1 MSEMSATAIR
11 SDRFRDDSSS
21 NNDDSIDLRGII
33 ITLRKYKWPIILTT
47 ALATAATAMVVS
59 SMTPVYRSTATL
71 MFDTSSSNSGF
82 ENRFIGLGSSKDDI
96 QTQVEVLKSRT
107 LAERIVDELELV
119 NHWEY
124 NSAHPMPEKYT
135 NVGPFAPLKEKLQVY
150 LPSREKEL
158 KDSFEEFADNNNF
171 VRDQMVRKLMSRT
184 SVFPLKQT
192 NLVKVSVEGVDRKLA
207 TRIANGIG
215 YGYVSFFLDQTDGK
229 NVEART
235 FLEEKV
241 SDLKQQYESAEQLL
255 LSERQRLGIAGDG
268 SNTIGQT
275 IAMFTSR
282 LVDAKT
288 ALEDARIEWD
298 QVRAVGG
305 SLGSGNSGSEVSLI
319 EDGAEVTA
327 GGNYQYVD
335 TAYENL
341 AVVDRNPLVQ
351 RDKQLVQESQRAL
364 RELGNRYGAKHPRVV
379 DATSNLTTA
388 TGNLDRQIG
397 NVVSSVENRF
407 ISARRLVSS
416 IQADINREQGRN
428 YEETANAATINEI
441 MLDRDSNKRFYEE
454 ALTELRDI
462 QEKDLKT
469 VPLNISDTAAIPD
482 FPVKP
487 KKTLMVLLGFLL
499 SLFGVSALLF
509 AYESMKE
516 TVQGIHDV
524 EKKLGIPV
532 FGIVP
537 VMRGKFL
544 GKKTVPLVPGE
555 FDDKRGAF
563 EEAIRTIRTSATVA
577 DLEKHNQVIMVTSS
591 VPSEGK
597 STVASNLAYSMSK
610 LENVVLIEADMRR
623 PGLGRALGIRSNGL
637 SDLLEGEAYLED
649 CMRIDAIGTLDI
661 IPAGRVPETHLE
673 LLASPEFAELI
684 DLLKNRYDR
693 VVIDLAPV
701 QAVSDAIVV
710 GKQSDSAIYVIKS
723 DSTPLPVVRRGID
736 RLQEVGINVTGAV
749 ISQVDLAKISSYGGD
764 YYYQGY
770 YDYYG
775 YGENK
780 NKRKSIARDGS
791 AFAERSRAREEQR
804 EASKVKRLKRRS
816 VDDRPDPSMDPSLDE
831 DFRA

>member
-1 MSEMSATAIR
+1 MSETSVREIR
-11 SDRFRDDSSS
+11 SDRFRDDSSRQ
-21 NNDDSIDLRGII
+21 NDDSIDLRGII

-59 SMTPVYRSTATL
+59 SMTPIYRSTATL
-71 MFDTSSSNSGF
+71 IFDTSASTSGF
-82 ENRFIGLGSSKDDI
+82 ENPFVGVGGSQQDI

-107 LAERIVDELELV
+107 LAERIVDELELK

-124 NSAHPMPEKYT
+124 NPTLETPEQYV
-135 NVGPFAPLKEKLQVY
+135 NVGPFVPLKTKISEF
-150 LPSREKEL
+150 LPSREIPVLEIES
-158 KDSFEEFADNNNF
+158 DENY
-171 VRDQMVRKLMSRT
+171 VRDQMVRKLMGRT
-184 SVFPLKQT
+184 SVVPVKQT
-192 NLVKVSVEGVDRKLA
+192 NLVRVGVEGVDRELA
-207 TRIANGIG
+207 TKIANGIG
-215 YGYVSFFLDQTDGK
+215 YGYVSFYLDQTDGK

-235 FLEEKV
+235 FMEAKV
-241 SDLKQQYESAEQLL
+241 EDLKEKYESAERLL
-255 LSERQRLGIAGDG
+255 LRERQSRGISGDG
-268 SNTIGQT
+268 STLTDQT

-288 ALEDARIEWD
+288 SLEDARIEWD
-298 QVRAVGG
+298 EVRRVQNAVGNG
-305 SLGSGNSGSEVSLI
+305 TTANEVFLSES
-319 EDGAEVTA
+319 GAEPTVI
-327 GGNYQYVD
+327 GNYQYVD

-341 AVVDRNPLVQ
+341 AVVDSNPLVQ
-351 RDKQLVQESQRAL
+351 RDKQRVQEARREL
-364 RELGNRYGAKHPRVV
+364 RELSNRYGAKHPRVV
-379 DATSNLTTA
+379 DATSNLATA
-388 TGNLDRQIG
+388 TGNFDRQIG

-407 ISARRLVSS
+407 VSARRLVGS
-416 IQADINREQGRN
+416 IQADINREQSRN
-428 YEETANAATINEI
+428 YQETADAAAINEI
-441 MLDRDSNKRFYEE
+441 KIDRDTNKKFYEE
-454 ALTELRDI
+454 ALAELADI
-462 QEKDLKT
+462 QEKDLKK
-469 VPLNISDTAAIPD
+469 VPLNVSDTAAVPE

-499 SLFGVSALLF
+499 SLFGISALLF

-537 VMRGKFL
+537 VMRSKIFGKR
-544 GKKTVPLVPGE
+544 TVPLVPGE

-577 DLEKHNQVIMVTSS
+577 ELETRDQVIMVTSS

-597 STVASNLAYSMSK
+597 STLSSNLAFSLSK

-649 CMRIDAIGTLDI
+649 CMRVDAIGQLDI
-661 IPAGRVPETHLE
+661 IPAGRVPDTHLE
-673 LLASPEFAELI
+673 LLSSPEFAELI
-684 DLLKNRYDR
+684 DLLKSRYDR
-693 VVIDLAPV
+693 VIIDTAPV
-701 QAVSDAIVV
+701 QAVSDSIVV
-710 GKQSDSAIYVIKS
+710 GKYADSAIYVIKS

-736 RLQEVGINVTGAV
+736 RLQEAGVNVAGAV
-749 ISQVDLAKISSYGGD
+749 ISQVDLAKISGYGGD

-775 YGENK
+775 YGESK
-780 NKRKSIARDGS
+780 NTRKKKSLTRGDDESFAARS
-791 AFAERSRAREEQR
+791 KAREDAR
-804 EASKVKRLKRRS
+804 EASKVKRLKRRE
-816 VDDRPDPSMDPSLDE
+816 VDNRPDPSMDPSLDE

>member
-1 MSEMSATAIR
+1 MSETSVREIR
-11 SDRFRDDSSS
+11 SDRFRDDSSRQ
-21 NNDDSIDLRGII
+21 NDDSIDLRGII
-33 ITLRKYKWPIILTT
+33 VTLRKYKWPIILTT

-71 MFDTSSSNSGF
+71 MFDTSTASSGF
-82 ENRFIGLGSSKDDI
+82 ENPFLTVGTSQQDI

-107 LAERIVDELELV
+107 LAERIVDELELK

-124 NSAHPMPEKYT
+124 NSTLETPAEYQ
-135 NVGPFAPLKEKLQVY
+135 NVGPFAPVKVAIKEY
-150 LPSREKEL
+150 LPTRDENLGEL
-158 KDSFEEFADNNNF
+158 QNDPGFI
-171 VRDQMVRKLMSRT
+171 RDQMVRKLMANT

-192 NLVKVSVEGVDRKLA
+192 NLVKVSVEGVDRELA
-207 TRIANGIG
+207 TKIANGIG
-215 YGYVSFFLDQTDGK
+215 YGYVSFYLDQTDGR
-229 NVEART
+229 NVEARAVM
-235 FLEEKV
+235 EQKV
-241 SDLKQQYESAEQLL
+241 ADLKQKYESAEQRL
-255 LSERQRLGIAGDG
+255 LSERQQRGISGDG
-268 SNTIGQT
+268 STLTDQT

-288 ALEDARIEWD
+288 SLEAARVEWD
-298 QVRAVGG
+298 EVRRVRSAVG
-305 SLGSGNSGSEVSLI
+305 SGTTTNEVTLN
-319 EDGAEVTA
+319 EDGAAPTVI
-327 GGNYQYVD
+327 GNYQYVD

-341 AVVDRNPLVQ
+341 AIVDSNPLVQ
-351 RDKQLVQESQRAL
+351 RDKQRVQEAR
-364 RELGNRYGAKHPRVV
+364 RELSELSNRYGSKHPRVV
-379 DATSNLTTA
+379 DATSNLVTA
-388 TGNLDRQIG
+388 TNNFDRQIG
-397 NVVSSVENRF
+397 NVISSVENKF
-407 ISARRLVSS
+407 TSARRLVGS
-416 IQADINREQGRN
+416 IQSDIDREQSRN
-428 YEETANAATINEI
+428 YQETADAAAINEI
-441 MLDRDSNKRFYEE
+441 KLDRDTNKRFYEE
-454 ALTELRDI
+454 ALSELADI
-462 QEKDLKT
+462 QEKDLNK
-469 VPLNISDTAAIPD
+469 VPLNISDTAAVPD

-537 VMRGKFL
+537 VMRGKLF

-555 FDDKRGAF
+555 FEDKRGAF
-563 EEAIRTIRTSATVA
+563 EEAIRTIRTGATMA
-577 DLEKHNQVIMVTSS
+577 ELESHNQVIMVTSS
-591 VPSEGK
+591 VPAEGK

-649 CMRIDAIGTLDI
+649 CMRENAIGQLDI
-661 IPAGRVPETHLE
+661 IPAGRIPETHLE

-684 DLLKNRYDR
+684 DLLKSRYDR
-693 VVIDLAPV
+693 VIIDLAPV

-710 GKQSDSAIYVIKS
+710 GKYADSAIYVIKS

-736 RLQEVGINVTGAV
+736 RLQEAGINVSGAV

-780 NKRKSIARDGS
+780 NSRKKSISRDESG
-791 AFAERSRAREEQR
+791 FAEKSRAREEAR
-804 EASKVKRLKRRS
+804 EASKVRRLKRRD
-816 VDDRPDPSMDPSLDE
+816 VDDRPDPSMDPALDE

>member
-1 MSEMSATAIR
+1 MSETSAAEIR
-11 SDRFRDDSSS
+11 SDRFRDDSSRQS
-21 NNDDSIDLRGII
+21 DDSIDLRAII
-33 ITLRKYKWPIILTT
+33 VTLRKFKWPIILTT
-47 ALATAATAMVVS
+47 ALATAATAMIVS

-71 MFDTSSSNSGF
+71 MFDTSTSKSGF
-82 ENRFIGLGSSKDDI
+82 ENQFIGLGSSKEDI

-107 LAERIVDELELV
+107 LAERIVDELELK

-124 NSAHPMPEKYT
+124 NSALPVPEQFT
-135 NVGPFAPLKEKLQVY
+135 NVGPFAPLKAKLQEL
-150 LPSREKEL
+150 LPARN
-158 KDSFEEFADNNNF
+158 DAFEEFKEDEGF
-171 VRDQMVRKLMSRT
+171 VRDQMVRKLMKNT

-192 NLVKVSVEGVDRKLA
+192 NLVKVSVDGVDRELA
-207 TRIANGIG
+207 TKIANGIG

-229 NVEART
+229 NVEQRN
-235 FLEEKV
+235 FLEGKV
-241 SDLKQQYESAEQLL
+241 AELKQQYESAETLL

-282 LVDAKT
+282 LVDART
-288 ALEDARIEWD
+288 SLEDARIEWD
-298 QVRAVGG
+298 QVRALRG
-305 SLGSGNSGSEVSLI
+305 SVNNASIGSEVSLV
-319 EDGAEVTA
+319 ENGSEFELPSTS
-327 GGNYQYVD
+327 NYQYVD

-341 AVVDRNPLVQ
+341 AVVDSNPLVQ
-351 RDKQLVQESQRAL
+351 RDKQRVQETRREL

-388 TGNLDRQIG
+388 TDNLDRQIG

-407 ISARRLVSS
+407 ISARRLVGS

-454 ALTELRDI
+454 ALAELRDV

-499 SLFGVSALLF
+499 SLFGISALLF

-537 VMRGKFL
+537 VMRGKFF
-544 GKKTVPLVPGE
+544 GKKTIPLVPGE
-555 FDDKRGAF
+555 FEDKRGAF

-577 DLEKHNQVIMVTSS
+577 DLERHNQVIMVTSS

-775 YGENK
+775 YGESK
-780 NKRKSIARDGS
+780 SKKKSITRDGS
-791 AFAERSRAREEQR
+791 AFAERSRAREEER

-816 VDDRPDPSMDPSLDE
+816 VDHRADPSMDPSLDE